1 VRIPTTTVTAGSS
14 ICVVSSPSTKGPSS
28 QIEATAI
35 AGMVSPM
42 LAGRAERQVETGLDS
57 VSTCSPCVFFGFPDV
72 AGGCQRKEEVS
83 VPTRLRQDEHCV
95 QRE

>member
-1 VRIPTTTVTAGSS
+1 
-14 ICVVSSPSTKGPSS
+14 
-28 QIEATAI
+28 
-35 AGMVSPM
+35 
-42 LAGRAERQVETGLDS
+42 
-57 VSTCSPCVFFGFPDV
+57 VFFGFPDV

>member
-1 VRIPTTTVTAGSS
+1 MTWEPHSGY
-14 ICVVSSPSTKGPSS
+14 
-28 QIEATAI
+28 
-35 AGMVSPM
+35 
-42 LAGRAERQVETGLDS
+42 TGLDRRRLDFGQADDGDKS
-57 VSTCSPCVFFGFPDV
+57 QHQQADAGQRRSIARRMGVFFGFHDV

>member
-1 VRIPTTTVTAGSS
+1 
-14 ICVVSSPSTKGPSS
+14 
-28 QIEATAI
+28 
-35 AGMVSPM
+35 MVSPM

-57 VSTCSPCVFFGFPDV
+57 VPTCSPCRQQADAGQRRSIARRIGVFFGFPDV

>member
-57 VSTCSPCVFFGFPDV
+57 VPTCSPCRR
-72 AGGCQRKEEVS
+72 Q
-83 VPTRLRQDEHCV
+83 RLRQQDQQGDHHANE
-95 QRE
+95 